1 MSTATVVPSWITAV
15 KAEPGSSHPTN
26 AGTIRRCAV
35 LDIGRN
41 SVSPWTIARTMAS
54 KSDMSAPPYCGA
66 PELLLTLVLPAALA
80 RGLDLLERV
89 FARVPAVDRHL
100 LLLEVLVDREEV
112 LDLVAQLLRH
122 VVELLER
129 VPGRVG
135 ERDAQHLV
143 VDPLVVL
150 HPEQG
155 DRLHVDHAPGEGR
168 LRYEHHRVERV
179 AVLAERLRDEAV
191 VGRIDHRREQEAI
204 ELDHVHV
211 VVVLVLVAAPLGDLD
226 EADERIVGHRAA
238 LSPEL
243 PQPRRAVRFRPDA
256 RPQNG
261 HPHARAHARPGGAR
275 DGVARR
281 GGLGR

>member
-66 PELLLTLVLPAALA
+66 PELLLSLVLPAALA

-112 LDLVAQLLRH
+112 LDLVAQLLRQ
-122 VVELLER
+122 VVERLER
-129 VPGRVG
+129 VPRRIL
-135 ERDAQHLV
+135 ERHAQHLV
-143 VDPLVVL
+143 VDALVVL
-150 HPEQG
+150 HAEER
-155 DRLHVDHAPGEGR
+155 DRLDLDHAARERR
-168 LRYEHHRVERV
+168 LRHADHRVERV
-179 AVLAERLRDEAV
+179 AVSGPRLRDEAV
-191 VGRIDHRREQEAI
+191 VG
-204 ELDHVHV
+204 
-211 VVVLVLVAAPLGDLD
+211 
-226 EADERIVGHRAA
+226 
-238 LSPEL
+238 
-243 PQPRRAVRFRPDA
+243 
-256 RPQNG
+256 
-261 HPHARAHARPGGAR
+261 
-275 DGVARR
+275 
-281 GGLGR
+281 